1 MMMMILVLMIML
13 YQMSIFAVLGY
24 YYGPGDYDGADDHGK
39 GGVVMILVLI

>member
-1 MMMMILVLMIML
+1 MMMMLVLMIMNVVPNVNL
-13 YQMSIFAVLGY
+13 CSLGY